1 MFISVDLP
9 APFSPSRQWISPG
22 SIVRSMWSLAVN
34 DPNFLVRPLISSFIA
49 VPPRSHHRAAEPGRG
64 KAPPRLYLPNVE
76 PNVERCRC
84 DQLVETVID
93 PSTMP
98 CL

>member
-22 SIVRSMWSLAVN
+22 SMVRSMWSLAVN

-49 VPPRSHHRAAEPGRG
+49 VPSSRRQEQTIEQSRG
-64 KAPPRLYLPNVE
+64 GEFSPPRLFHCF
-76 PNVERCRC
+76 VER
-84 DQLVETVID
+84 
-93 PSTMP
+93 P
-98 CL
+98 CVSPQPA